1 MYVRTIG
8 SVLPVIEPAPL
19 TAVKQPIDHP
29 NWLFELKHDGFR
41 GVLYVD
47 RERAW
52 LRSRKGNE
60 MLRFGSL
67 AQHIRTLLKGQRAIL
82 DGEIVVLD
90 EQGRSVFADLMM
102 GRGEPSY
109 CAFDL
114 MWLNG
119 RDLRHKPLLE
129 RKRMVR
135 TLVPK
140 NHPRLLYMSHL
151 VTGGT
156 RFFALVCEQN
166 LEGIVCKPK
175 TSPYPFTW
183 IKVKNPAYTQAIDRG
198 EWFNR
203 PRK

>member
-1 MYVRTIG
+1 M
-8 SVLPVIEPAPL
+8 LPVIAPAPL
-19 TAVKQPIDHP
+19 TSLKLPIDHP

-41 GVLYVD
+41 GMLYID
-47 RERAW
+47 HERSW
-52 LRSRKGNE
+52 FRSRTRYE
-60 MLRFGSL
+60 MQRFGALS
-67 AQHIRTLLKGQRAIL
+67 QQIRSLLKGQRAIL

-90 EQGRSVFADLMM
+90 SEGRSIFADLMM
-102 GRGEPSY
+102 GRGEASY

-114 MWLNG
+114 VWLNG
-119 RDLRHKPLLE
+119 RDLRQKPLLE
-129 RKRMVR
+129 RKRLLR
-135 TLVPK
+135 ELVPK
-140 NHPRLLYMSHL
+140 DHPRLLYMSHL
-151 VTGGT
+151 DGGGT
-156 RFFALVCEQN
+156 RFFELVCEQN

>member
-1 MYVRTIG
+1 MM
-8 SVLPVIEPAPL
+8 LPVIEPAPV
-19 TAVKQPIDHP
+19 TAVKVPIDHP
-29 NWLFELKHDGFR
+29 NWLYELKHDGFR
-41 GVLYVD
+41 GMLYVD

-60 MLRFGSL
+60 MRRFDALS
-67 AQHIRTLLKGQRAIL
+67 QQIRALLKGQRAIL

-90 EQGRSVFADLMM
+90 SEGRSIFADLML

-114 MWLNG
+114 VWVNG
-119 RDLRHKPLLE
+119 RDLRQKPLLE
-129 RKRMVR
+129 RKRLLR
-135 TLVPK
+135 GLVPK
-140 NHPRLLYMSHL
+140 DHPRLLYMSHL
-151 VTGGT
+151 DSGGS
-156 RFFALVCEQN
+156 RFFELVCEQN

-183 IKVKNPAYTQAIDRG
+183 IKVKNPNYTQAADRG

>member
-1 MYVRTIG
+1 M
-8 SVLPVIEPAPL
+8 LPVIEAAPF
-19 TAVKQPIDHP
+19 TALKEPIDHP

-41 GVLYVD
+41 GMLYVD
-47 RERAW
+47 RDRAW

-60 MLRFGSL
+60 MRRFGALS
-67 AQHIRTLLKGQRAIL
+67 QQIRALLTGQRAIL
-82 DGEIVVLD
+82 DGEIIVLD
-90 EQGRSVFADLMM
+90 SEGRSIFADLMM

-114 MWLNG
+114 VWLNG

-129 RKRMVR
+129 RKRMLR
-135 TLVPK
+135 QLVPK

-151 VTGGT
+151 DRGGS
-156 RFFALVCEQN
+156 RLFQLVCEQN
-166 LEGIVCKPK
+166 LEGIICKPK

-183 IKVKNPAYTQAIDRG
+183 IKVKNPAYTQAVGRG

-203 PRK
+203 IRK